1 MRAASS
7 GASAGLQVAPGWA
20 RLDGLS
26 RIMLIAAVLVLFCV
40 SGGML
45 WLVGYNYDGLTG
57 SAASKIHP
65 STYLIVLAFCWSVIA
80 SGDPVSRS
88 IHLASVRPATLLML
102 LVTIAVIIV
111 TILRG
116 GAGIGGMVDTYIASC
131 LLVFLL
137 ADADDETMA
146 TLTALLHVVMTL
158 NALLALAEFVTQIRL
173 FPYRFDGIAFET
185 DTRSAALHGHPLAN
199 AMITAC
205 YLMALI
211 SGARPLSPAVRGTL
225 IALQSAA
232 LVVFGGRTALLVSL
246 ALGLCYGIAMLFS
259 SLRGGRVPLVGAAI
273 ACVLAAFLPVAIGG
287 LAVLGFFDDLA
298 TRFVSDGGSANAR
311 KEMLDLLGMF
321 SLGDLVF
328 GPDNDL
334 VDTLRRVNG
343 LEWGIENPFIR
354 MVLYQGAIVTALV
367 TVAFGLFMY
376 EFARVGRAGGVW
388 LPMVVWIIL
397 LNGSESIAT
406 KTNLPAKFAIVV
418 FCLYRPERP
427 ARTEPLSPASAARV
441 PRSWPDRAAG

>member
-1 MRAASS
+1 MQQNLLMRT
-7 GASAGLQVAPGWA
+7 AGLRAAPGWA
-20 RLDGLS
+20 RLDGIS
-26 RIMLIAAVLVLFCV
+26 RIGLIATVLVLFCI

-45 WLVGYNYDGLTG
+45 WLVGYNYDGLAG
-57 SAASKIHP
+57 SAATKIHP
-65 STYLIVLAFCWSVIA
+65 STYMVVLFFCWSVLA
-80 SGDPVSRS
+80 SGDPVSRA
-88 IHLASVRPATLLML
+88 IHLASARPATLLML
-102 LVTIAVIIV
+102 VVTIAVIIV

-116 GAGIGGMVDTYIASC
+116 GAGIGGMVDTYVAAC

-146 TLTALLHVVMTL
+146 TLTTILHVVMTA

-211 SGARPLSPAVRGTL
+211 SGSRPLSPAVRGTL

-246 ALGLCYGIAMLFS
+246 ALGLCYGIAMLFA
-259 SLRGGRVPLVGAAI
+259 SLRGGRVSLVGAAI
-273 ACVLAAFLPVAIGG
+273 ACLLAALLPVAIGG
-287 LAVLGFFDDLA
+287 LATVGFFDDVA

-354 MVLYQGAIVTALV
+354 MTLYQGAIVTALV

-376 EFARVGRAGGVW
+376 ELARIGRAGGVW
-388 LPMVVWIIL
+388 LPMLVWIIL

-418 FCLYRPERP
+418 LCLYRPEHQTK
-427 ARTEPLSPASAARV
+427 AAPLSPASSARA
-441 PRSWPDRAAG
+441 PRSWPGRAAG

>member
-1 MRAASS
+1 MRAA
-7 GASAGLQVAPGWA
+7 GPGIAAGQPTAPGWA
-20 RLDGLS
+20 RLDSLS
-26 RIMLIAAVLVLFCV
+26 RLGLFIAVFALFCV

-45 WLVGYNYDGLTG
+45 WLAGYNYDGLTG

-65 STYLIVLAFCWSVIA
+65 STYIIVLAFCWSLIA
-80 SGDPVSRS
+80 GGDPVSRS
-88 IHLASVRPATLLML
+88 IHLASARPATLLML
-102 LVTIAVIIV
+102 VVTIAVIIV

-116 GAGIGGMVDTYIASC
+116 GAGIGGMVDTYVASC

-146 TLTALLHVVMTL
+146 TLTTMLHVVMTL

-173 FPYRFDGIAFET
+173 FPYRFDGAIFET
-185 DTRSAALHGHPLAN
+185 DTRSSALHGHPLAN
-199 AMITAC
+199 AMVTAC
-205 YLMALI
+205 YLMALLN
-211 SGARPLSPAVRGTL
+211 GARPLSPALRGTL

-246 ALGLCYGIAMLFS
+246 VLGLCYGIAVLFA
-259 SLRGGRVPLVGAAI
+259 SLRGGRISLVGAAI
-273 ACVLAAFLPVAIGG
+273 ACLLAALLPVAIGG
-287 LAVLGFFDDLA
+287 LAELGFFDDLA

-328 GPDNDL
+328 GPDNEL

-354 MVLYQGAIVTALV
+354 MILYQGAIVTALV
-367 TVAFGLFMY
+367 TVAFSLFMY
-376 EFARVGRAGGVW
+376 ELARLGRAGGVW
-388 LPMVVWIIL
+388 LPMIVWIIL

-406 KTNLPAKFAIVV
+406 KTTLPAKFAVIVL
-418 FCLYRPERP
+418 CLYRPQRS
-427 ARTEPLSPASAARV
+427 AGVTRLSPASAARA
-441 PRSWPDRAAG
+441 PRSWPDRADG